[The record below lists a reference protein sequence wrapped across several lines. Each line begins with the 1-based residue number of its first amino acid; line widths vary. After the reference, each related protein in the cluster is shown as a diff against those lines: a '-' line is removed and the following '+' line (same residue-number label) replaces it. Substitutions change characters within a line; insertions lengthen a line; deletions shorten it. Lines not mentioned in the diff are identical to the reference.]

1 MPASARNAW
10 RRHVT
15 QRFPMSAS
23 WHPTFL
29 RSSGMQ
35 VGPPPA
41 RWFFFGDRKGNTM
54 CDILLVHTP
63 THTDV
68 IIHDIWYIYIIILYI
83 YRYTWI
89 YSLLCVSKW
98 GSLKVK
104 WIALKLD
111 AFMRPVCDCSQ
122 AWRWWF
128 LRVGCIS
135 TLRKRRRWGF
145 GNRLVSFVQLECSHV
160 QTFK

>member
-35 VGPPPA
+35 VGPPPVGC
-41 RWFFFGDRKGNTM
+41 FFSVTEKG
-54 CDILLVHTP
+54 TP
-63 THTDV
+63 CVTSSWCTRPHTHTRN
-68 IIHDIWYIYIIILYI
+68 IIHDIYISILHI

-111 AFMRPVCDCSQ
+111 AFMQPVCDCSQ